1 MKVTPSALALDAEF
15 GRSDGRS
22 HHLRFKDFDPT
33 KNADKIRA
41 AMSKLTKLSIFDKN
55 DVSLFDEVRHAT
67 VIEKRER
74 EIFDKK
80 KETDTEPAAAAE
92 SVKESVQPKAEPFT
106 QVQEPVKH
114 IAKIEAV
121 ENIRIPEDLNITNDY
136 SQSGWLTQT
145 IELPMGINSCD
156 ISENQVFLLLNT
168 CLPAGSILENIEVDD
183 KAIPAKLIIT
193 AKLQEDEPKL
203 ETVMTSNKESPPI
216 IPMKRRK
223 RLLERVR
230 KRE

>member
-1 MKVTPSALALDAEF
+1 M
-15 GRSDGRS
+15 
-22 HHLRFKDFDPT
+22 
-33 KNADKIRA
+33 
-41 AMSKLTKLSIFDKN
+41 
-55 DVSLFDEVRHAT
+55 
-67 VIEKRER
+67 IEKREK

-80 KETDTEPAAAAE
+80 KETDTEPAAAE

-121 ENIRIPEDLNITNDY
+121 ENIRIPEDVNITNDY
-136 SQSGWLTQT
+136 SQSGWLIQT

-168 CLPAGSILENIEVDD
+168 CLPAGSALETIEADYQ
-183 KAIPAKLIIT
+183 AIPAKLIIT
-193 AKLQEDEPKL
+193 AKFQEDEPEL

-216 IPMKRRK
+216 KPMKRRK

>member
-15 GRSDGRS
+15 GRSDGRA

-33 KNADKIRA
+33 KNADEIRA

-80 KETDTEPAAAAE
+80 KETDTEPAAE
-92 SVKESVQPKAEPFT
+92 SVKEPVQPKAEPIT
-106 QVQEPVKH
+106 QVKEPVKH

-121 ENIRIPEDLNITNDY
+121 ENIRFPEDLIITNDY
-136 SQSGWLTQT
+136 SQTGWLIQT

-168 CLPAGSILENIEVDD
+168 CLPAGSALETIEADD
-183 KAIPAKLIIT
+183 QAIPAKLIIT

-203 ETVMTSNKESPPI
+203 ETGMTSNKESPPI
-216 IPMKRRK
+216 KPMKRRK